1 MFGTLQNMR
10 IKTKLLLLCCIML
23 MGFIVFGHVS
33 FDAVE
38 EIEVNGPIYNQ
49 IIQGKNLIADIL
61 PPPAY
66 ILESYLTVIQLREEP
81 DPDKRALLIK
91 KVSKL
96 RRQYFERHE
105 YWCKTLPDG
114 PMRNIIAKTSHDPAE
129 AFYAKFNNEFLPAL
143 VSNNTNKENAVE
155 AELGKLYQIHR
166 KAIDELV
173 HLAQESNSAGEVLA
187 TSIIRRR
194 KILLLVIACGMMA
207 AIVIALLG
215 IRQILTTNV
224 LRLVSATEMF
234 SAGNLQVR
242 TGFKGKDEFSEV
254 GRAFDQM
261 AEKIERTSTA
271 LKKSEERLTR
281 INEQLRWEIA
291 EREQAEEERN
301 QLIAGLTDALA
312 QIKTLTGFLPI
323 CSSCKKIRNDRGDWE
338 QMEAYIREHSD
349 AEFSHGICP
358 ECIRKLYPDIDLED

>member
-1 MFGTLQNMR
+1 MR
-10 IKTKLLLLCCIML
+10 LKTKLLLLCCIML
-23 MGFIVFGHVS
+23 MGFIVFGQIS

-38 EIEVNGPIYNQ
+38 EIEVNGPIYNR
-49 IIQGKNLIADIL
+49 IIQGKDLIADIL

-66 ILESYLTVIQLREEP
+66 ILESYLTVFQLREEA

-96 RRQYFERHE
+96 REKYFERYE
-105 YWCKTLPDG
+105 YWCKTLPHG
-114 PMRNIIAKTSHDPAE
+114 PMRNIIAKTSHEPAE
-129 AFYAKFNNEFLPAL
+129 AFYEKFNNEFLPAL
-143 VSNNTNKENAVE
+143 FSNNTNKENAV
-155 AELGKLYQIHR
+155 AEELDRLYQIHR

-173 HLAQESNSAGEVLA
+173 HLAQKSNSAGEVLA
-187 TSIIRRR
+187 ASIIRRR
-194 KILLLVIACGMMA
+194 EILLIVITCGMMA

-224 LRLVSATEMF
+224 SRLVSVTEMF
-234 SAGNLQVR
+234 SAGNLRVR

-261 AEKIERTSTA
+261 ANKIERTSTA
-271 LKKSEERLTR
+271 LKKSGERLTR
-281 INEQLRWEIA
+281 INEQLRREIA

-312 QIKTLTGFLPI
+312 QIRTLTGLLPI
-323 CSSCKKIRNDRGDWE
+323 CSSCKKVRNGEGNWE
-338 QMEAYIREHSD
+338 QIEAYIREHSEAD
-349 AEFSHGICP
+349 FSHSICP
-358 ECIRKLYPDIDLED
+358 ECAKKLYPDIDLED